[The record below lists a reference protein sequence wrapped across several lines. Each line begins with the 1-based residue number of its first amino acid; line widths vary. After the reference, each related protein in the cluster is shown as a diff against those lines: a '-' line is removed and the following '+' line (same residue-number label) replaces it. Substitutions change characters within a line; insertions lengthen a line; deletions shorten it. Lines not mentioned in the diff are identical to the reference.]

1 MECQA
6 LQRFSFKLILGK
18 PNDKYFEK
26 NRKYHIYR
34 SIYSNMGKLE
44 LFLRRMSNSQN
55 LQRDKETVV
64 IS

>member
-6 LQRFSFKLILGK
+6 LQRFSFRLILGK
-18 PNDKYFEK
+18 PTDKYFEK
-26 NRKYHIYR
+26 NRKYHICR
-34 SIYSNMGKLE
+34 SIYSNKGKLE

-55 LQRDKETVV
+55 LQTDKETVV